1 MYEKKERNVIL
12 AALGRTDSLKRTHN
26 YYYYDEQ
33 HTNKYCD
40 GILPAEPGIKYI
52 LSKEHINDI
61 IVIGSGATYDAG
73 DELKKMTLKEA
84 SDFYSANI
92 EKMSEYSFFRYRL
105 SEYMENIDVEG
116 NDILTSISK
125 EEQDELIRILNG
137 FMAELAKRTGKKG
150 LSTLFNRLQKEPELF
165 EELTNSIQ
173 ENRSVYIPWLK
184 QYIFNKLSDAY
195 KMRPLEQNED
205 ISICFMPTVTNENV
219 KEKTASSNIMN
230 IVSMLMGK
238 EEEKVNLFVDVQGL
252 QNSDDFAMITVLFM
266 INNMWSDQISIKNII
281 SSDSESPNL
290 VHSIRNVLTQY
301 QLNRLLSGVD
311 SFIRYGKVGLIK
323 QYWEKRNIKNKR
335 IGNMIYAMQYID
347 DGITLCNIE
356 DLKYG
361 IKELKKVFATP
372 NEEEGTDFESKII
385 SLMETSIRN
394 DYGAL
399 VEEDGS
405 EDINILELIKWAYRK
420 KFYQQTLTIIESH
433 IPADFVHKGVFYY
446 ANNDEEKVK
455 MLEMLNEE
463 YWRRPPKD
471 RYMFRDIE
479 HYFVKFYGRH
489 LVNYKQGPL
498 KVLEDYAK
506 IRIGELTRE
515 DSRLIQAYSI
525 VENKEK
531 LEELLYAYYYIGN
544 IRNKVS
550 HSVNSDSRF
559 GNKRDVNK
567 DNENIEKLNEA
578 IEYFIDQYDGIQ
590 EELAGKEYSPCL
602 VDQKEMMDY
611 IHSHRRENNRGNRR
625 GGRNRN
631 NRNQERNDR
640 GQGDRR
646 SGRNSG
652 RNSGSKIYV
661 SEMHGN
667 ITINIYC
674 ES

>member
-1 MYEKKERNVIL
+1 
-12 AALGRTDSLKRTHN
+12 
-26 YYYYDEQ
+26 
-33 HTNKYCD
+33 
-40 GILPAEPGIKYI
+40 
-52 LSKEHINDI
+52 
-61 IVIGSGATYDAG
+61 
-73 DELKKMTLKEA
+73 
-84 SDFYSANI
+84 
-92 EKMSEYSFFRYRL
+92 
-105 SEYMENIDVEG
+105 
-116 NDILTSISK
+116 
-125 EEQDELIRILNG
+125 
-137 FMAELAKRTGKKG
+137 
-150 LSTLFNRLQKEPELF
+150 
-165 EELTNSIQ
+165 
-173 ENRSVYIPWLK
+173 
-184 QYIFNKLSDAY
+184 
-195 KMRPLEQNED
+195 
-205 ISICFMPTVTNENV
+205 
-219 KEKTASSNIMN
+219 
-230 IVSMLMGK
+230 
-238 EEEKVNLFVDVQGL
+238 
-252 QNSDDFAMITVLFM
+252 
-266 INNMWSDQISIKNII
+266 
-281 SSDSESPNL
+281 
-290 VHSIRNVLTQY
+290 
-301 QLNRLLSGVD
+301 
-311 SFIRYGKVGLIK
+311 
-323 QYWEKRNIKNKR
+323 
-335 IGNMIYAMQYID
+335 
-347 DGITLCNIE
+347 
-356 DLKYG
+356 
-361 IKELKKVFATP
+361 
-372 NEEEGTDFESKII
+372 
-385 SLMETSIRN
+385 
-394 DYGAL
+394 
-399 VEEDGS
+399 
-405 EDINILELIKWAYRK
+405 
-420 KFYQQTLTIIESH
+420 
-433 IPADFVHKGVFYY
+433 
-446 ANNDEEKVK
+446 
-455 MLEMLNEE
+455 
-463 YWRRPPKD
+463 
-471 RYMFRDIE
+471 MFRDIE

-602 VDQKEMMDY
+602 VDQTEMMDY